1 MKIIVGCD
9 HGGYAL
15 KGKIMEHLAAK
26 GIEVEDYGTDCDK
39 PVDYPDYAEKVAKA
53 VAAGKA
59 PLGIL
64 ICGTGIGM
72 SIAANK
78 VDGIRAALCDNC
90 YSAQKAKE
98 HNDANIICLGA
109 RVLGPGLA
117 EQIVDTFLASS
128 FLGTH
133 HILRLEKIAKLE
145 K

>member
-109 RVLGPGLA
+109 RVLGSGLA

-133 HILRLEKIAKLE
+133 HILRLKKIAKLE

>member
-1 MKIIVGCD
+1 MKILIGCD

-15 KGKIMEHLAAK
+15 KLKIKEHLLSK
-26 GIEVEDYGTDCDK
+26 GIEVEDYGTDSEK
-39 PVDYPDYAEKVAKA
+39 PVDYPDFAEKVAKD

-59 PLGIL
+59 PVGIL

-78 VDGIRAALCDNC
+78 VHGIRAALCDNC

-109 RVLGPGLA
+109 RVLGFGLA
-117 EQIVDTFLASS
+117 EQIVDTYLASS

-133 HILRLEKIAKLE
+133 HVQRIEKIMNLEK
-145 K
+145 

>member
-1 MKIIVGCD
+1 
-9 HGGYAL
+9 
-15 KGKIMEHLAAK
+15 MEHLAAK

>member
-15 KGKIMEHLAAK
+15 KGKMMEHLAAK

>member
-1 MKIIVGCD
+1 MKIIIGCD
-9 HGGYAL
+9 HGGYDL
-15 KGKIMEHLAAK
+15 KLQIIEHLTTK
-26 GIEVEDYGTDCDK
+26 GIEVEDYGTNSDK

-78 VDGIRAALCDNC
+78 VDGVRAALCDNC

-98 HNDANIICLGA
+98 HNNANVICLGA
-109 RVLGPGLA
+109 RVLGKGLA
-117 EQIVDTFLASS
+117 LQIIDTFLASS
-128 FLGTH
+128 FLGEYHTVRVEK
-133 HILRLEKIAKLE
+133 IMNLEK
-145 K
+145 

>member
-1 MKIIVGCD
+1 MVPIV
-9 HGGYAL
+9 
-15 KGKIMEHLAAK
+15 
-26 GIEVEDYGTDCDK
+26 TK
-39 PVDYPDYAEKVAKA
+39 PVDYPDYAAKVAKD

-59 PLGIL
+59 PVGIL

-78 VDGIRAALCDNC
+78 VHGIRAALCDNC

-109 RVLGPGLA
+109 RVLGFGLA
-117 EQIVDTFLASS
+117 EQIVDTYLASS

-133 HILRLEKIAKLE
+133 HVQRIEKIMNLEK
-145 K
+145 

>member
-1 MKIIVGCD
+1 MKIIIGCD
-9 HGGYAL
+9 HGGYGL
-15 KGKIMEHLAAK
+15 KSQIIEHLTSQ
-26 GIEVEDYGTDCDK
+26 GIEVEDYGTNSDK

-78 VDGIRAALCDNC
+78 VDGVRAALCDNC

-98 HNDANIICLGA
+98 HNNANVICLGA
-109 RVLGPGLA
+109 RVLGKGLA
-117 EQIVDTFLASS
+117 LQIIDTFLASS
-128 FLGTH
+128 FLGEYHTVRVEK
-133 HILRLEKIAKLE
+133 IMNLEK
-145 K
+145 